1 MGLRGAP
8 PPLGAPRLVGH
19 VTGVAELTV
28 ASAFSFSEGAS
39 MPEELVERAQALGFR
54 ALAITDRDGVYGL
67 PRAWRV
73 ARGTALRLL
82 SGARITI
89 EGGPGMVLL
98 ARDTK
103 GWAHLCQLLTACHK
117 DTEKGRGRIALDAVL
132 EKAAGLETIL
142 MGPWDAP
149 SARAVGDAFGS
160 CASVGIARWRDGND
174 ETRVA
179 AQTRLAAFT
188 GIPLVVANDVVM
200 HDRSR
205 KALHD
210 VLSAIRL
217 HATVD
222 QAGRALDPNAERVL
236 RSPQELAEIYSD
248 MPAALERT
256 LEIAD
261 RCHFTLA
268 DLHYR
273 YPREVVPEDTTPMA
287 WLRTLTDRGLE
298 WRYPLGIPD
307 SIRTQVEH
315 ELGIIE
321 RLDFPAYFLTV
332 YDAVR
337 FARERGI
344 LCQGRGSAA
353 NSAVCF
359 ALGITSVDPACAAL
373 LFERFISEERGE
385 PPDIDVDFE
394 HERREEVIQYV
405 YEKYGRHRAGMVN
418 EVIAYRTRSAIR
430 DVGKALGLSLD
441 QVDRLA
447 KRIQWFEEVL
457 PEDGKPFSEKTAPV
471 AIERLLEAGLDP
483 NDERVQLT
491 LRLSHEL
498 SGFPRHVGIH
508 VGGFTISDGPLIDLV
523 PIEPATM
530 ENRTVIQ
537 WDKDD
542 IDVVGFVKVD
552 MLALGM
558 LTAIR
563 KCFDFLK
570 VHWARAKP

>member
-1 MGLRGAP
+1 
-8 PPLGAPRLVGH
+8 
-19 VTGVAELTV
+19 
-28 ASAFSFSEGAS
+28 
-39 MPEELVERAQALGFR
+39 
-54 ALAITDRDGVYGL
+54 
-67 PRAWRV
+67 
-73 ARGTALRLL
+73 
-82 SGARITI
+82 
-89 EGGPGMVLL
+89 
-98 ARDTK
+98 
-103 GWAHLCQLLTACHK
+103 
-117 DTEKGRGRIALDAVL
+117 
-132 EKAAGLETIL
+132 

-405 YEKYGRHRAGMVN
+405 Y
-418 EVIAYRTRSAIR
+418 
-430 DVGKALGLSLD
+430 
-441 QVDRLA
+441 
-447 KRIQWFEEVL
+447 
-457 PEDGKPFSEKTAPV
+457 
-471 AIERLLEAGLDP
+471 
-483 NDERVQLT
+483 
-491 LRLSHEL
+491 
-498 SGFPRHVGIH
+498 
-508 VGGFTISDGPLIDLV
+508 
-523 PIEPATM
+523 
-530 ENRTVIQ
+530 
-537 WDKDD
+537 
-542 IDVVGFVKVD
+542 
-552 MLALGM
+552 
-558 LTAIR
+558 
-563 KCFDFLK
+563 
-570 VHWARAKP
+570 